1 MDVVDIAVTKLST
14 HWPTPGLKQG
24 QQRSHSG
31 RHAEMNNLNNELNDT
46 QQRLTEL
53 EIKASFTEDL
63 VDRLNEVVVRQQAQ
77 LEMLVRELR
86 DMKQQLPGEDTVR
99 VRSLRD
105 ELPPHY

>member
-1 MDVVDIAVTKLST
+1 MSVAKLSA
-14 HWPTPGLKQG
+14 HWPLPVVVTGH
-24 QQRSHSG
+24 QRPHSG
-31 RHAEMNNLNNELNDT
+31 RHAEMNTLNNELNNA

-63 VDRLNEVVVRQQAQ
+63 VDRLNEVIVRQQAQ
-77 LEMLVRELR
+77 LDMLVRELR
-86 DMKQQLPGEDTVR
+86 DMKQQLPSEDTVR